1 MFSHNIPEFKRPR
14 RAFTL
19 RCPGLIFPHCRSFL
33 FLLSAMKFFFWPN
46 SAPQNAVLCHPEQT
60 QCKAGAREGQTEGRC
75 RLDQLNPIV
84 SPATSDLLHA
94 VPPRTS
100 VPERQT
106 RNEPGKQSDLKPLVL
121 HLERPLRKSHVR
133 RVYTHARWRQR
144 ALLGDG

>member
-1 MFSHNIPEFKRPR
+1 
-14 RAFTL
+14 
-19 RCPGLIFPHCRSFL
+19 
-33 FLLSAMKFFFWPN
+33 MKFFFWPN

-121 HLERPLRKSHVR
+121 HLERSSPEKSRKACVHTRKVETEGPS
-133 RVYTHARWRQR
+133 
-144 ALLGDG
+144 G